1 MTNLTAEK
9 RIHKMQI
16 GVFYATVSTS
26 WNNSALILEDSTGDV
41 APRKVTIRIER
52 PSDIAYLRE
61 RLDQI
66 EEAWQKELAAL
77 KVTP

>member
-1 MTNLTAEK
+1 MTAEK
-9 RIHKMQI
+9 RVRVVHM

-26 WNNSALILEDSTGDV
+26 WKSSELILEDNSGDL
-41 APRKVTIRIER
+41 APRKVHLRIER

-66 EEAWQKELAAL
+66 EAAWHKELASL
-77 KVTP
+77 KVTT